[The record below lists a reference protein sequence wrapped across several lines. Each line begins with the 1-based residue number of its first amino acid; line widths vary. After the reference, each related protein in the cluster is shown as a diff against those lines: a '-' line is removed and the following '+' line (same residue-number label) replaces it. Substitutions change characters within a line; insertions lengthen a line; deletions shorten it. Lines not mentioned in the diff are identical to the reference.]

1 MRNEYFAIL
10 LCTVCAVTTTFAA
23 VSIMIFTSTAM
34 ILQKQVHKS
43 TKHGMRTSLQQEI
56 ISLFP
61 LRIFSFFSFSVLLLL
76 HRPSIFSKYFPPF
89 PSLFFFSS
97 VDQIFP
103 SFSFSKYF
111 PHLPSPWR
119 GVEYDQVYLSF
130 LRSVLNQVEIDL
142 CGPAGS
148 RCCGTGKY
156 FFSFLSFRGGSC

>member
-1 MRNEYFAIL
+1 M
-10 LCTVCAVTTTFAA
+10 C
-23 VSIMIFTSTAM
+23 
-34 ILQKQVHKS
+34 
-43 TKHGMRTSLQQEI
+43 TSLQQEI
-56 ISLFP
+56 LFVFTSLRTLSLSP

-76 HRPSIFSKYFPPF
+76 HRPSIFLLQIFPPF

-156 FFSFLSFRGGSC
+156 LFSFLSFRGGSC

>member
-1 MRNEYFAIL
+1 MECVQVYNRKFCLSLHLYVRYHFPLSEYFPSFPSPFFFYFID
-10 LCTVCAVTTTFAA
+10 
-23 VSIMIFTSTAM
+23 
-34 ILQKQVHKS
+34 QV
-43 TKHGMRTSLQQEI
+43 
-56 ISLFP
+56 
-61 LRIFSFFSFSVLLLL
+61 FS
-76 HRPSIFSKYFPPF
+76 FSKYFPPF